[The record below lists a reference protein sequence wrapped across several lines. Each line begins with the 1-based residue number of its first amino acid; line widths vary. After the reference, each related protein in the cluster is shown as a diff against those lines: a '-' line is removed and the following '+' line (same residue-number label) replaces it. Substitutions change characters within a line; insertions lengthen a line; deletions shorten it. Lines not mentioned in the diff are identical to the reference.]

1 MFILLSIS
9 SAGVGRTGT
18 FIALDIML
26 ERIPQTHD
34 VNVFEC
40 VQTMRMQRVL
50 MVQTLVCSPC
60 VLLLDCILYMVNRSS
75 TYLFMMLWMS

>member
-1 MFILLSIS
+1 MFISLSIC

-40 VQTMRMQRVL
+40 VQAMRMQRVL
-50 MVQTLVCSPC
+50 MVQTMVCSPC
-60 VLLLDCILYMVNRSS
+60 VLLV
-75 TYLFMMLWMS
+75 